1 MSARI
6 RDVVKLSAIIAVVFG
21 LGLTVSQAF
30 NIPRPGLAQARSDS
44 RTAVAPAALNRGS
57 SRDLPSFADVV
68 DRVNP
73 SIVYIQV
80 NTRSRAQQGHEN
92 IPPEM
97 QDFFRRYQQ
106 QQPQQAPRI
115 RQGSGTGFVV
125 TRDGYILTNNHV
137 VQDAERVTVHLL
149 DNREFTARIV
159 GRDPNTDIAVI
170 KIDADNLP
178 AVAFGNSDQARI
190 GDWVLAFGNPLGF
203 TFTVT
208 SGIVSAKGRRL
219 EGLQDPGA
227 RYSIQDFIQT
237 DAAINPGNSGGPLV
251 NMNGDVI
258 GVNSAIASS
267 TRLYAGYGFAIPINL
282 ARRVMDDLITKG
294 RVDRAVLGIGISDAR
309 AEDAEYV
316 GLREIKGVNVGS
328 YTNANSPAKAAGILE
343 GDVIVAVNDTAV
355 DHVAQLQQMVGF
367 RRAGERVR
375 VTVMRRENGRAGVR
389 RTFDVRLVAADQ
401 DSTQLAANPGPG
413 GAAPSPMEGR
423 LGLRIEALPA
433 SYVERARLTDAQQG
447 VLVADVEE
455 GGPAWQRVF
464 PPEEGGP
471 DVILQVND
479 TRVRTP
485 EDFKQALRAAP
496 AGSVIQLR
504 ILKLNIARF
513 PTQVVN
519 IRSR

>member
-1 MSARI
+1 MSSRI
-6 RDVVKLSAIIAVVFG
+6 RNVLKLSVVIAVVFG

-30 NIPRPGLAQARSDS
+30 NLPRPGMAQARGDARAVVTPASLS
-44 RTAVAPAALNRGS
+44 RGGI

-80 NTRSRAQQGHEN
+80 NTRSRGQQAPGN
-92 IPPEM
+92 VPPEM
-97 QDFFRRYQQ
+97 QDFFRRF
-106 QQPQQAPRI
+106 QQPNQAPRI

-125 TRDGYILTNNHV
+125 SRDGYILTNNHV
-137 VQDAERVTVHLL
+137 VQDAERVTVRLL
-149 DNREFTARIV
+149 DNREFNARVV

-178 AVAFGNSDQARI
+178 AVAFGNSEQARI

-208 SGIVSAKGRRL
+208 SGIVSAKGRQL
-219 EGLQDPGA
+219 QGLTEPGA

-258 GVNSAIASS
+258 GINSAIASQ
-267 TRLYAGYGFAIPINL
+267 TGLYAGYGFAIPINL

-294 RVDRAVLGIGISDAR
+294 RVDRAVLGIGIADAR
-309 AEDAEYV
+309 PEDAEYA
-316 GLREIKGVNVGS
+316 GLPQIKGVMVGS
-328 YTNANSPAKAAGILE
+328 YTNESSPARAAGILA
-343 GDVIVAVNDTAV
+343 GDIIVAVNDTAV

-367 RRAGERVR
+367 RRPGERVR
-375 VTVMRRENGRAGVR
+375 VTVVRRENGRVGVR
-389 RTFDVRLVAADQ
+389 RTFDVRLVAAE
-401 DSTQLAANPGPG
+401 DSTQVAAANPH
-413 GAAPSPMEGR
+413 ADSTPSEMEGR

-433 SYVERARLTDAQQG
+433 AYVQRARLTDAQQG

-485 EDFKQALRAAP
+485 EEFKRALRAAP
-496 AGSVIQLR
+496 AGSVIQL
-504 ILKLNIARF
+504 KLLNLNTDGF
-513 PTQVVN
+513 PTRIAN